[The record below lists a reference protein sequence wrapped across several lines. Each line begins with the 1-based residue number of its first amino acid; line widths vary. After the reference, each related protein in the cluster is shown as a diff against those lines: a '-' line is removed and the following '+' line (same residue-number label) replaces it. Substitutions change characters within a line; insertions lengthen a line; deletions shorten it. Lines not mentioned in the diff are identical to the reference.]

1 MNGGYG
7 NTVAE
12 RKRHMNTD
20 MFNELFKTGKL
31 CLLTA
36 RMKGESL
43 SNGAISVS
51 QYCVGYM
58 KTAKD
63 HAVNVMELM
72 KPIVDDLCKQRDD
85 YLTQAEKA
93 ETKEGARS
101 ARDNARCVAAKI
113 KDAKR
118 LILAL
123 NPRAEMGAAFAALQ
137 LQDIYPALKVN
148 TRIEGWRAVREE
160 EARNEEEARKAEILE
175 YMLMARDYFTVEA
188 GLRARGVA
196 A

>member
-1 MNGGYG
+1 M
-7 NTVAE
+7 
-12 RKRHMNTD
+12 
-20 MFNELFKTGKL
+20 
-31 CLLTA
+31 
-36 RMKGESL
+36 

-58 KTAKD
+58 KTAKN
-63 HAVNVMELM
+63 HAVNVMEVM
-72 KPIVDDLCKQRDD
+72 KPVIDELCKRRDD
-85 YLTQAEKA
+85 YLAQAEKA

-113 KDAKR
+113 RDAKR
-118 LILAL
+118 IVLSL

-137 LQDIYPALKVN
+137 LQELYPALKVN
-148 TRIEGWRAVREE
+148 TRIESWRAVREE
-160 EARNEEEARKAEILE
+160 EARKEEEASKKELLE